1 MYSRRSY
8 FFVFFA
14 NEKIFYFFGIF
25 GFSYVGVYME
35 AKKRYHDN

>member
-1 MYSRRSY
+1 MKK
-8 FFVFFA
+8 FLK
-14 NEKIFYFFGIF
+14 NFYFFGIF